1 MPTKM
6 VHKVKPLESKPVN
19 YKAGKKQPAQKVSE
33 DFKRLADRTQD
44 AIYHYDLI
52 TRKYIFVNKTA
63 LELYGLKDEAENG
76 LTTKSVLLHI
86 HPEDR
91 EKVRKTAVDSFAPG
105 CKGGESEYRFMHS
118 DGSLRWMH
126 DRWIVIRDN
135 SGKALAIEGIVRD
148 DTERKR
154 AEEALKSSEANYRSI
169 FNAANDA
176 VFIHDI
182 HTGQILDVNQRMCEM
197 YGYSPEEA
205 RLLSVEDLSAGK
217 PAYTQKDALRW
228 IKKAFQEDPQLFE
241 WLAKDKAGRHFW
253 VEVNLKRAVIGG
265 EERLLAVV
273 RDINDRI
280 WTEIALRESESRYR
294 QLVETMNEGLAM
306 ADENY
311 VFTFV
316 NERLC
321 TMLGYSRQDMVGHAL
336 AEFIDEDHKGHLE
349 NQIAQRIKGKEDPYE
364 IAWRTKDGHKIY
376 TNISPKGFYD
386 SEGKFQGSLGVL
398 SDITDRKLAEEK
410 IRQSEEKSRK
420 ALEANPDPVVVYDIE
435 GQVVYFNPAFTKVF
449 GWTLEE
455 RLGKKMDLFVPD
467 ENWDET
473 RVMIDKV
480 LSGES
485 FSGIETRRYTKEAK
499 IIPVSVSGAI
509 FNDQKGNPTGSV
521 INLRDI
527 SEQKKLE
534 AQFLQAQKIEAIG
547 TLAGGI
553 AHDFNNLLMGI
564 QGRTS
569 LMLLKADSSFPHFD
583 HLKGIEEY
591 ILSATELTRQLLGF
605 ARGGKYE
612 VKATN
617 LNNLIEK
624 NAQMFGRTKKEI
636 TVHTKYDENIWTVEV
651 DQGQIEQVLL
661 NLFVN
666 AWQAMSGAGDIYLE
680 TDNITLSKHF
690 VKPYGVVPGKY
701 VKISITD
708 TGVGMDE
715 TTQQK
720 IFDPFFT
727 TKERGRGTGLGLAS
741 AYGIIR
747 NHNGIISVHS
757 KKGDGASFDIYLPV
771 SEKEIAKEKQSA
783 KEVFTGS
790 ETVLL
795 VDDEEIIID
804 IGQEMLETLGYRAL
818 LAKDGKEAIEICQ
831 NSPDR
836 IDLVVLDMIMPG
848 MDGGVVFDRIREYN
862 PEIKVLLSSGYS
874 LNGQAKTIL
883 ERGCDGFIQKP
894 FSIKELS
901 QKIRE
906 ILDRK

>member
-1 MPTKM
+1 
-6 VHKVKPLESKPVN
+6 V
-19 YKAGKKQPAQKVSE
+19 
-33 DFKRLADRTQD
+33 
-44 AIYHYDLI
+44 IYHYDLI
-52 TRKYIFVNKTA
+52 SRKYIFRNKIA
-63 LELYGLKDEAENG
+63 LALYGLKEEDENI
-76 LTTKSVLLHI
+76 LSTKSVLLHI

-91 EKVRKTAVDSFAPG
+91 EKVKKAALDSFAPG
-105 CKGGESEYRFMHS
+105 CKGGESEYRFLHS
-118 DGSLRWMH
+118 DGSIRWMH

-135 SGKALAIEGIVRD
+135 SGKAVAIEGIVRD

-154 AEEALKSSEANYRSI
+154 VEEALKASEANYRSI

-176 VFIHDI
+176 VFIHDMN
-182 HTGQILDVNQRMCEM
+182 TGQILDVNQRMCEM

-217 PAYTQKDALRW
+217 PSYTQADALRW
-228 IKKAFQEDPQLFE
+228 IKKAFQEGPQLFE

-253 VEVNLKRAVIGG
+253 VEVNLKRAIIGG

-273 RDINDRI
+273 RDITDRI

-294 QLVETMNEGLAM
+294 QLVETMNEGLTM
-306 ADENY
+306 ADQNHT
-311 VFTFV
+311 FTFV
-316 NERLC
+316 NERFC
-321 TMLGYSRQDMVGHAL
+321 KMLGYSRQEMVGHSFF
-336 AEFIDEDHKGHLE
+336 EFIDEDHKEQLE
-349 NQIAQRIKGKEDPYE
+349 NQIACQKKGQEDPFE
-364 IAWRTKDGHKIY
+364 VAWKTKDGRKIY
-376 TNISPKGFYD
+376 TSVSPKGFYD

-410 IRQSEEKSRK
+410 IRQSEEKYRK

-435 GQVVYFNPAFTKVF
+435 GKVVYFNPAFTKVF

-467 ENWDET
+467 ENWSET
-473 RVMIDKV
+473 RLMIDKV

-485 FSGIETRRYTKEAK
+485 FSGIETRRYNKDGK
-499 IIPVSVSGAI
+499 IIPVSVSGSI
-509 FNDQKGNPTGSV
+509 FNDQQGNPTGSV

-569 LMLLKADSSFPHFD
+569 LMLLKADSSSSHFD

-617 LNNLIEK
+617 LNDLIGK
-624 NAQMFGRTKKEI
+624 SAKMFGRTKKEI
-636 TVHTKYDENIWTVEV
+636 TIHTKCKENIWTVEV

-661 NLFVN
+661 NIFVN
-666 AWQAMSGAGDIYLE
+666 AWQAMSGAGDLFLE
-680 TDNITLSKHF
+680 TDNVALNKRF
-690 VKPYGVVPGKY
+690 VKPYDVAPGKY
-701 VKISITD
+701 VKISVTD

-715 TTQQK
+715 ATQLK

-747 NHNGIISVHS
+747 NHSGIISVRS
-757 KKGDGASFDIYLPV
+757 KKGDGATFDIYLPA
-771 SEKEIAKEKQSA
+771 SEKKIFKEKQPA
-783 KEVFTGS
+783 KEVLTGA

-795 VDDEEIIID
+795 VDDEDIIID
-804 IGQEMLETLGYRAL
+804 VGQEILETLGYKAL
-818 LAKDGKEAIEICQ
+818 LAKDGKEAIEICK
-831 NSPDR
+831 NNLYKV
-836 IDLVVLDMIMPG
+836 DLVVLDMIMPG
-848 MDGGVVFDRIREYN
+848 MDGGVVFDRLRENN
-862 PEIKVLLSSGYS
+862 PEIKILLSSGYS
-874 LNGQAKTIL
+874 INGRAKDIL

-894 FSIKELS
+894 FNIKELS